1 MKRIKLF
8 AATVAIALGLGC
20 TAQAQILY
28 KVEKK
33 GCDKTSYLLGTHH
46 FAPLSV
52 IDSIQELPAI
62 MKGIDKLYG
71 EVEMSK
77 MSDPAAMMGLQ
88 QMLMAPADS
97 TLDKVLTPAQLDSV
111 KTVWNEYTGGQAP
124 IEMVYPMKPAVLSTQ
139 LAAMMVQKAL
149 PELNPLEG
157 IDNTMQTRAA
167 ALGKPVAGLETI
179 DFQMDMLY
187 NRPVA
192 EQAKDLMKTVSDVKG
207 EQDKAIEL
215 SKAYLNH
222 NIDKI
227 LEIVTTMEES
237 DAEAAERMIYSRN
250 DNWIKQLSEEMPGTS
265 LMVVVGA
272 GHLPGERGVIEGLRK
287 AGFTVTPVK

>member
-20 TAQAQILY
+20 PAQAQILY

-33 GCDKTSYLLGTHH
+33 GSDKTSYLLGTHH

-52 IDSIQELPAI
+52 IDSISELPGI
-62 MKGIDKLYG
+62 LSGIDRLYG

-77 MSDPAAMMGLQ
+77 MSDPAVMMGFQ
-88 QMLMAPADS
+88 QTLMAPADS

-111 KTVWNEYTGGQAP
+111 KNVWQEYTGGQIP
-124 IEMVYPMKPAVLSTQ
+124 IEMVYPMKPAVVSTQ
-139 LAAMMVQKAL
+139 LAAMMVQKVL

-157 IDNTMQTRAA
+157 IDNTMQQRAA
-167 ALGKPVAGLETI
+167 QIGKPVAGLETVE
-179 DFQMDMLY
+179 FQMDMLY

-192 EQAKDLMKTVSDVKG
+192 EQAKDLMETISDVEG
-207 EQDKAIEL
+207 EQKKAVEL
-215 SKAYLNH
+215 SQAYLNH
-222 NIDKI
+222 DIDKI
-227 LEIVTTMEES
+227 LEIMTTMEEK
-237 DAEAAERMIYSRN
+237 DAATAERMIYARN
-250 DNWIKQLSEEMPGTS
+250 DNWVKQLTEEMPTAS

-272 GHLPGERGVIEGLRK
+272 GHLPGNRGVIEGLRK
-287 AGFTVTPVK
+287 AGFTVTAVK